1 MKEEIKARAFEARD
15 SYKAGFITRKE
26 AQEMIIPYIKAFNE
40 KSKEIA
46 KKYNMKP
53 KMISFAGFVR

>member
-15 SYKAGFITRKE
+15 SYKAGFITRNEAKE
-26 AQEMIIPYIKAFNE
+26 AIMPYIKMFND

-53 KMISFAGFVR
+53 KMIGFAGFVR